1 MNKLLKKKIL
11 FIWTNK
17 QEKAFRI
24 LKQKLIEALILQYS
38 DFEKPFI
45 LFTDISKIGLRAVLS
60 QLDNEEKE
68 KIIIYASRSL
78 NSAEQN
84 YLIIELECLAVI
96 WAVRYFYK
104 YLLTKSFKI
113 VTDYSVLKTL
123 QIAKI
128 LIGKRAWWIME
139 LQYDFKIIHR
149 VGKENANADALSRIK
164 EKLKCKKKVSF
175 QLNQKYNEIEVYW
188 SESYKY
194 NLNLE
199 IKF

>member
-1 MNKLLKKKIL
+1 MIKLRKCKFFEAEISFLGYIVRRYGLKSDSEKIEKIKKLSTPIDLISFRSALRLFLYYRRFIKNFSKIAKLMNKLLKKKIL

-68 KIIIYASRSL
+68 RVIAYASRSL

-84 YLIIELECLAVI
+84 YPITELECLAVI
-96 WAVRYFYK
+96 
-104 YLLTKSFKI
+104 
-113 VTDYSVLKTL
+113 
-123 QIAKI
+123 
-128 LIGKRAWWIME
+128 
-139 LQYDFKIIHR
+139 
-149 VGKENANADALSRIK
+149 
-164 EKLKCKKKVSF
+164 
-175 QLNQKYNEIEVYW
+175 
-188 SESYKY
+188 
-194 NLNLE
+194 
-199 IKF
+199 